1 MAKWLRSGGGG
12 YVCVK
17 GWVGRLTPSV
27 RHVVGGA
34 YSLLPS
40 PWPSTNLPF
49 LGLSHTQTWAHG
61 KDTSKDTSEHQQ
73 WQQSRRLHD

>member
-40 PWPSTNLPF
+40 P
-49 LGLSHTQTWAHG
+49 
-61 KDTSKDTSEHQQ
+61 
-73 WQQSRRLHD
+73 

>member
-12 YVCVK
+12 YVCV
-17 GWVGRLTPSV
+17 WVGRLTPSV

-40 PWPSTNLPF
+40 P
-49 LGLSHTQTWAHG
+49 
-61 KDTSKDTSEHQQ
+61 
-73 WQQSRRLHD
+73 